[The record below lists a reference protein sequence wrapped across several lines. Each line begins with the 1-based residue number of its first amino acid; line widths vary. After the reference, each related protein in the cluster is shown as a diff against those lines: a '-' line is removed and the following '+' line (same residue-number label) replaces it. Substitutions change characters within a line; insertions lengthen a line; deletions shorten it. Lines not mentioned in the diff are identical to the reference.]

1 MSQRRIQYRVDVSA
15 HACRVDV
22 RQTPPAIQKGR
33 RAEGTPREGAELGD
47 SVPVAGDGEALSP
60 LYSIQHAPP
69 FIAQLPDGHFSHA
82 VVYHR

>member
-1 MSQRRIQYRVDVSA
+1 MSHRGIQRRIDVSA

-47 SVPVAGDGEALSP
+47 CEPVTGDGEALSP
-60 LYSIQHAPP
+60 LNSIQHAPA
-69 FIAQLPDGHFSHA
+69 FIAQLSDGHFSH
-82 VVYHR
+82 VSVYHR